1 MQTGE
6 KISAQSD
13 EANASFPMNSKS
25 YCGKINVSKGSFLRR
40 SEVSV
45 GDKFTKV
52 TFTPVSVNVSKDSQ
66 QKLKLKLE
74 NSKVVLSKLNMER
87 DLFQNSLVS
96 LNKKSSRRCQTAR
109 KSFRKEL
116 SCFKKGSVPQALG
129 AMSKTSPEAAKN
141 VLIKVLRFSCAKCK
155 DNVEYNPK
163 QLQKHYQ
170 ELHAAD
176 LPVYPCEL
184 CTFTANDFQSLRQH
198 RLQHRTPLLNCEV
211 CNDGKMYTLQELR
224 RHLNWKHCVNGHFRC
239 EKCRFSTK
247 DQGTFI
253 QHIHRHDEIQYKCGK
268 CEHVSYTKGEFQRH
282 LVVHTGSFPF
292 SCQYCSYGATR
303 KDYIVKHLNAVHK
316 ELTENSNLKADLDS
330 SQKGKGK
337 NPVGLKLVLK
347 RYNNGV
353 SRKTQW
359 RKKGL
364 HAVATMDNAKRYFD
378 TTNKCNSVRPQ
389 SPTTVDPILSDG
401 ILNTKD
407 VGFENVGNR
416 GQNPKVS
423 TSFPQSKTASS
434 SQISKNF
441 HPGASVVM
449 VNNKLSVPPNYS
461 AQFMGFKVVDGKQHL
476 VIKLVPATKQNSTLS
491 NSPPQALS
499 DSSTNLL
506 QSSADTVEQIHLQKK
521 DCNGLTGTN
530 TLSVGSSMDLPS
542 VKFDITANQP
552 QVSTSINSSVILKTL
567 SPVLHKV
574 PDDISVTI
582 QNDKVIQLPEPL
594 LVGMNTVQRDIKQ
607 LPAIPIS
614 SPNLIETIINK
625 TLLEKQLVQNKNP
638 IENKT
643 PTLDQCP
650 GSSGHLPNTFAYL
663 TKSQIDSSTDLQYV
677 MGRQTSSEEKMAC
690 SDFHTSLQSSEKG
703 TDLPL
708 LHEYAKRSTSE
719 HNCHYALLVK
729 GDIPNTSVNSQP
741 STVAFQQRTELRSAE
756 PPAVEAGRNNVSSS
770 QQLQGIITTPFSKIP
785 KLSLLNRKIYTPSM
799 VSISRNQSVSY
810 PSQPVF
816 AFQNCGSQGLSE
828 FSSPLLLQMLKPSEE
843 NYEGSDEA
851 KMRMATTKT
860 MPVSSAS
867 TSLNCTAPVSTF
879 VSTNLV
885 SVNCDESTNNNG
897 INNINSETKSVILSE
912 QSNLCLINEKE
923 QQSECLDNLNHPYSV
938 EASESGKADSKL
950 EAQTLPMDNTCDI
963 LNNESSALQKQE
975 SEFRSFDWSSHLTG
989 VSYVNDENDRS
1000 QNASSSETMNGD
1012 STAECSNK
1020 LDYSGADSSSEKELQ
1035 HDATGYEWAE
1045 MKDHN
1050 TRGYINEEMHH
1061 VDADNNFQV
1070 DAQMSPEMPRITSVF
1085 SLQTGHEMN
1094 CLPPEENQLILD
1106 ALTNTSVFLGHE
1118 NVCSESR
1125 ILERQTGVNIPA
1137 HKTLLHS
1144 FSSKEDTPVVQQDC
1158 TNIKEYA
1165 NSTVLSKSKCID
1177 DGNKLQSISLHPA
1190 SSISTPASVEQL
1202 NTLLKTHGDEIINKQ
1217 LMKDAI
1223 RTSANGNNRSSVVP
1237 VTLLRPIRLAGLNK
1251 PILIQSL
1258 QKGSAVPSHLSKQ
1271 SRLQLVS
1278 GGSVSELNTAVLQ
1291 TVTDNSISQTKKRP
1305 GMILTFSKG
1314 TLGAVSNLV
1323 CGGNLQTPKVK
1334 RETPSSGSCVGQN
1347 THSVVTSGSEISCA
1361 KSSSV
1366 PAVNSMPFKSTL
1378 FFKGPI
1384 SALVDHCSYA
1394 KDTTAS
1400 KETLE
1405 NSIEKR
1411 SLEGCVD
1418 DADLLFQPC
1427 ENVKS
1432 FVSSNSSSHSM
1443 SQERVL
1449 GCSSTP
1455 RNIKAETL
1463 PSQQTVV
1470 LQCLM
1475 QKKQTGPSSEDSP
1488 VNTSS
1493 TSDDTGPPQ
1502 KKILLRIVKRSNEE
1516 SSTKDGQYLKNA
1528 LSTFQKDAAGNLIKP
1543 LQQPS
1548 PAVLLTTGGSH
1559 CFLLPVNK
1567 HFPSS
1572 AATWRFLPQ
1581 GGVHTSLKLPI
1592 PRIPRTPS
1600 IRSTEKSTGKVYSF
1614 NTPKSAT
1621 KSNCRSTKEK
1631 SDEVWTPRKASN
1643 EKLVFRYSKRLKR
1656 KLEHSEKSLK
1666 TVTID
1671 YGTHKEKQKGELN
1684 KRVEFHNSAATART
1698 VRTMRLIPFDHHQ
1711 LIRCPRRNQPVIVL
1725 NHPDVDVPEVYNVMK
1740 TMKKYQGNVIKV
1752 VLSKRTIEALLNPTS
1767 SNVRVAAK
1775 GFPAIR
1781 HKKVKPVSPVK
1792 ERYILKL
1799 KLKKTSKNNYQIV
1812 KTVSSKAIEAKFSCW
1827 FCGRIFDNQ
1836 DDWVGHGQRH
1846 LMEATRDWN
1855 TLI

>member
-1 MQTGE
+1 MFVQ
-6 KISAQSD
+6 
-13 EANASFPMNSKS
+13 
-25 YCGKINVSKGSFLRR
+25 YL
-40 SEVSV
+40 

-567 SPVLHKV
+567 
-574 PDDISVTI
+574 
-582 QNDKVIQLPEPL
+582 
-594 LVGMNTVQRDIKQ
+594 R
-607 LPAIPIS
+607 
-614 SPNLIETIINK
+614 
-625 TLLEKQLVQNKNP
+625 
-638 IENKT
+638 
-643 PTLDQCP
+643 
-650 GSSGHLPNTFAYL
+650 SSGHLPNTFAYL

-741 STVAFQQRTELRSAE
+741 STVAFQQRTEL
-756 PPAVEAGRNNVSSS
+756 
-770 QQLQGIITTPFSKIP
+770 
-785 KLSLLNRKIYTPSM
+785 
-799 VSISRNQSVSY
+799 
-810 PSQPVF
+810 
-816 AFQNCGSQGLSE
+816 
-828 FSSPLLLQMLKPSEE
+828 
-843 NYEGSDEA
+843 
-851 KMRMATTKT
+851 
-860 MPVSSAS
+860 
-867 TSLNCTAPVSTF
+867 
-879 VSTNLV
+879 
-885 SVNCDESTNNNG
+885 
-897 INNINSETKSVILSE
+897 
-912 QSNLCLINEKE
+912 
-923 QQSECLDNLNHPYSV
+923 
-938 EASESGKADSKL
+938 
-950 EAQTLPMDNTCDI
+950 
-963 LNNESSALQKQE
+963 
-975 SEFRSFDWSSHLTG
+975 
-989 VSYVNDENDRS
+989 
-1000 QNASSSETMNGD
+1000 SETMNGD

-1144 FSSKEDTPVVQQDC
+1144 FSSKEDTPV
-1158 TNIKEYA
+1158 
-1165 NSTVLSKSKCID
+1165 SKCID
-1177 DGNKLQSISLHPA
+1177 DGNKLQSISF
-1190 SSISTPASVEQL
+1190 VEQL